1 MLRRRFTVRDRMV
14 SVCQS
19 NEGILTNFSGR
30 VRGRITQ
37 AKSGLVEEDYSLP
50 RMMAEF
56 TRFILVGSMNVFFFF
71 GVNYLFN
78 VLNLSAY
85 KSLSVWA
92 PSWLIGALEAHAAHR
107 WMTFRSRINYRD
119 SLVWGGI
126 VYGVTA
132 MMSTFS
138 VYFLADLLQINYW
151 GVWAMNTFAF
161 GGLTFLGLRYLAFPP
176 LLGSVEDTRVGLG
189 SAEEN

>member
-1 MLRRRFTVRDRMV
+1 M
-14 SVCQS
+14 CQD
-19 NEGILTNFSGR
+19 NEGILTNVSGR

-37 AKSGLVEEDYSLP
+37 AKSGLVEEDYSIR
-50 RMMAEF
+50 RMMTEF
-56 TRFILVGSMNVFFFF
+56 TRFILVGSINVFFFF

-78 VLNLSAY
+78 ALNLSAY

-107 WMTFRSRINYRD
+107 WMTFRARTNYRD
-119 SLVWGGI
+119 SLMWGCI

-138 VYFLADLLQINYW
+138 VYFLADLLQIDYW
-151 GVWAMNTFAF
+151 GVWAMNTIAF

-176 LLGSVEDTRVGLG
+176 LLGSVEDTPGRL
-189 SAEEN
+189 